1 MSRYNNACAL
11 CKYKIEW
18 EDTQLTNLE
27 RHRQDCSGMDR
38 SSYKIIYENGFTE
51 LSQIKC
57 HTCSLYT
64 VQKYLYFPGSNL
76 SQMMSGVFG
85 IL

>member
-1 MSRYNNACAL
+1 MHVHCASI
-11 CKYKIEW
+11 KSNEKIHSLQIWKDTDKTVQEW
-18 EDTQLTNLE
+18 T
-27 RHRQDCSGMDR
+27 DR
-38 SSYKIIYENGFTE
+38 PSYKINYENGLTE